1 MQRPEGGAPPEASSG
16 CKAASLL
23 WSGGCAL
30 VIVLCLA
37 AVAGPKLISARI
49 PGNEAAA
56 IGALKT
62 LQGAQARLRAGEGNR
77 YGTLTDLAGADL
89 IDAVLAGGERQGYR
103 FECRPATGRE
113 GWWATATPL
122 SPGHSGDRYFATN
135 DEGAIY
141 YRTEGPFAIDPATGR
156 VPEGSKQVG
165 R

>member
-1 MQRPEGGAPPEASSG
+1 MQAEGGALPEASSG
-16 CKAASLL
+16 FKVASLL

-30 VIVLCLA
+30 VIILFVA

-56 IGALKT
+56 IGALKS
-62 LQGAQARLRAGEGNR
+62 LQSAQALLREREGKG
-77 YGTLTDLAGADL
+77 YGTLSDLARADL

-103 FECRPATGRE
+103 FECRPATARE

-141 YRTEGPFAIDPATGR
+141 YRTEGPFAIDPATGLI
-156 VPEGSKQVG
+156 PEGSSLVG